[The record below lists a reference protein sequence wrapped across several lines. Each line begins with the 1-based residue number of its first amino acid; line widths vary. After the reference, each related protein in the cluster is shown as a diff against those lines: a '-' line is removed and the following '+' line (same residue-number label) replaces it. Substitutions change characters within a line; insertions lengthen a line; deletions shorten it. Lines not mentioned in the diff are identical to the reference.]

1 MDSRLPAPVSSTM
14 NALVNGLLVILGPRL
29 VGLYLGGSIA
39 TGDFCEPSSDLDFL
53 AVTNGAL
60 TPEDLLA
67 LAQLH
72 RELLSQYPYAARLE
86 GDYAPLQSLMPE
98 GTAEPVPGCERGVFL
113 PRVGEVMLLADTI
126 AHMREHG
133 LVFHG
138 PPPRQLLPA
147 VTGEQVRAAVRA
159 LLMDG
164 PGAPQTP
171 NEAAAAILNIVRSAC
186 ALETGAITTKTAGA
200 YWALG
205 QMEASWHGVIRSALA
220 IRHQQGT
227 EADAALLSEKL
238 PKLDR
243 WARDSYC

>member
-1 MDSRLPAPVSSTM
+1 MDSCLPAPVSRTM

-29 VGLYLGGSIA
+29 LGLYLGGSVA
-39 TGDFCEPSSDLDFL
+39 VGDFCESSSDLDFL
-53 AVTNGAL
+53 AVTDGAL
-60 TPEDLLA
+60 TSEDLLA

-72 RELLSQYPYAARLE
+72 RELLEAYPYAAKLE

-98 GTAEPVPGCERGVFL
+98 GTIEPVPGCERGRFL

-126 AHMREHG
+126 ADMREHG
-133 LVFHG
+133 LVFCG
-138 PPPRQLLPA
+138 PAPQKLLPV
-147 VTGEQVRAAVRA
+147 VTGEQVRAAVRS
-159 LLMDG
+159 LLRDG

-171 NEAAAAILNIVRSAC
+171 GEAASAILNIVRSAC

-200 YWALG
+200 HWALCRL
-205 QMEASWHGVIRSALA
+205 EESWHGVIRSALA

-227 EADAALLSEKL
+227 EADAALLSETL

-243 WARDSYC
+243 WVRDSYC

>member
-1 MDSRLPAPVSSTM
+1 MDSSLPAPVSSTM

-29 VGLYLGGSIA
+29 VALYLGGSVA
-39 TGDFCEPSSDLDFL
+39 TGDFCEASSDLDFL
-53 AVTNGAL
+53 AVTDGAL

-72 RELLSQYPYAARLE
+72 RELLAQYPYAAKLE

-98 GTAEPVPGCERGVFL
+98 GTAEPVPGCERGRFL

-126 AHMREHG
+126 AHIREYG
-133 LVFHG
+133 LAIYG
-138 PPPRQLLPA
+138 PPPGDLLPP

-164 PGAPQTP
+164 PGVPQTP
-171 NEAAAAILNIVRSAC
+171 GEAASAILTIVRSAC

-200 YWALG
+200 HWALG
-205 QMEASWHGVIRSALA
+205 RLEESWHGVIRSALA
-220 IRHQQGT
+220 IRHQRGT

-238 PKLDR
+238 PKLDC
-243 WARDSYC
+243 WARKSYC